1 MEGRSRME
9 NDARAVPKRG
19 SAPAWT
25 LILLSPIIAEVL
37 SGSTRLS
44 YIFAL
49 VPEIMLW
56 GCGALLI
63 RETARR
69 RNLGW
74 DSLLLM
80 GMALSIAEEFIIQQT
95 SLAPL
100 PWLHTSHIYGRA
112 LGVNWLF
119 FLFMLVYESVWVVL
133 VPVQLTELI
142 FHERGRE
149 PWVRWPG
156 LIAAVLVFILGS
168 FVAWYAWI
176 KRARPMVFHAPFY
189 QPPPVTILIGV
200 LAMVL
205 LVAAALHL
213 RPGEPRVRPTSPLS
227 PWLLGAMVV
236 ALGLP
241 WYGII
246 SLVFSPDP
254 KLHALPF
261 WIPMILGIVW
271 ACMVFLLIRRWSSA
285 VGWREMHRYALIF
298 GAMLVPMIGGFAGSG
313 SWLRIDLIGKIVLDV
328 IAILLL
334 IALGRSIQKRS
345 PGESESS
352 TRRVN
357 IGV

>member
-1 MEGRSRME
+1 MDNGRTL
-9 NDARAVPKRG
+9 AKRG

-25 LILLSPIIAEVL
+25 LVLLSPIIAEVL
-37 SGSTRLS
+37 SGATRLS

-69 RNLGW
+69 RGLGW
-74 DSLLLM
+74 SSLLLM

-142 FHERGRE
+142 FQERRRE

-156 LIAAVLVFILGS
+156 LVAAALVFILGS

-189 QPPPVTILIGV
+189 QPPLATILIGV

-205 LVAAALHL
+205 LIAAALHL
-213 RPGEPRVRPTSPLS
+213 RPHESRVRPTSPLS

-241 WYGII
+241 WYGTIG
-246 SLVFSPDP
+246 LVFSSDP

-261 WIPMILGIVW
+261 WIPMIVGIAW
-271 ACMVFLLIRRWSSA
+271 ACMVFLLIRRWSSTA
-285 VGWREMHRYALIF
+285 GWREMHRYALIF

-334 IALGRSIQKRS
+334 IALGRSIQERS
-345 PGESESS
+345 PRELSS
-352 TRRVN
+352 
-357 IGV
+357 

>member
-1 MEGRSRME
+1 MEDCSRME
-9 NDARAVPKRG
+9 NNIRTVPKRG

-25 LILLSPIIAEVL
+25 LVLLSPIIAEVL

-44 YIFAL
+44 FIFAL

-69 RNLGW
+69 RGLGW
-74 DSLLLM
+74 TSLLLM
-80 GMALSIAEEFIIQQT
+80 GCALSIAEEFVIQQT

-100 PWLHTSHIYGRA
+100 PWLHTGHIYGRA

-133 VPVQLTELI
+133 VPVALTELM
-142 FHERGRE
+142 FDKRRRE

-156 LIAAVLVFILGS
+156 LVAAALVFILGS

-213 RPGEPRVRPTSPLS
+213 RPREPRVRPASPPA
-227 PWLLGAMVV
+227 PWLLGAIAV

-246 SLVFSPDP
+246 ILVFSPDP

-261 WIPMILGIVW
+261 WIPMILGIAW
-271 ACMVFLLIRRWSSA
+271 ACMVFLLIQRWCSSI
-285 VGWREMHRYALIF
+285 GWRDMHRYALIF
-298 GAMLVPMIGGFAGSG
+298 GAVLVPIIGGFAGSG
-313 SWLRIDLIGKIVLDV
+313 SWLRMDLIGKIVLDA

-345 PGESESS
+345 SHELSS
-352 TRRVN
+352 
-357 IGV
+357 